1 MPKTRAERNIY
12 SRQWRKDAY
21 NEKRFNKGLREYL
34 EIKYIDIFNEYVR
47 FCDML
52 NEAHPEAKDITKTKT
67 YKQWKKSQQGNVESP
82 ESSEPPRNVESP
94 EPSEPP
100 RNVESPEPSK
110 PPRNVESPGPSEP
123 PRNVESPGPSEPPRN
138 VESPE
143 PSEPPRNVESPEPSE
158 PPRNV
163 ESPEPSEPPRN
174 VESPEPNGENQ
185 RDILAEALGEPLLP
199 VDNLNI
205 DELDN
210 IVQDMIDDLRRDDDV
225 RALLDN
231 EGLFQQPHRE
241 EDEGIAMDMEVEI
254 GDLDLRLEEY
264 LLW

>member
-47 FCDML
+47 FYDML

-94 EPSEPP
+94 E
-100 RNVESPEPSK
+100 
-110 PPRNVESPGPSEP
+110 
-123 PRNVESPGPSEPPRN
+123 PSEPPRN

-264 LLW
+264 LLR